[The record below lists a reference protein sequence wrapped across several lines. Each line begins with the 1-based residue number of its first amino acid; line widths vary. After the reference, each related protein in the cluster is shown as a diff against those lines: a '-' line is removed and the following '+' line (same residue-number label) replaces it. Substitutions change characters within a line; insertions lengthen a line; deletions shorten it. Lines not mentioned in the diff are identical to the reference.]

1 MSVAERKGLVDP
13 AHSLSIRT
21 QCDLMKVCR
30 SSLYYEPTDKA
41 DDLRLL
47 NLIREIWQRWQ
58 FYGYRK
64 VTAVL
69 KTEDYHEVVN
79 RKRVQRL
86 MRIAGIQAICPKRNL
101 SKKRQGDAVRD
112 YLLRGLEITTVNQVW
127 MVDITY
133 LKLGSRFVYLVAF
146 IDVYSRYVVGWHL
159 SYDLNTD
166 NSLEAL
172 RLGLMMGLPDI
183 INSDQ
188 GCQYT
193 SELWLSTLTQLG
205 IRISHDGVGR
215 WADNIYIERF
225 WRSIKYEA
233 IYLNEFDDFR
243 GLYLAVRMYIDFYN
257 HQRPHQALKYQTPGA
272 IYKRG
277 ACSEASLRAK
287 GKEKEVMKLTL
298 STG

>member
-1 MSVAERKGLVDP
+1 MAERKGFIDP
-13 AHSLSIRT
+13 AHSLSMRA
-21 QCDLMKVCR
+21 QCNLMGVCR
-30 SSLYYEPTDKA
+30 SSLYYEPTDTA
-41 DDLRLL
+41 DDVKLL
-47 NLIREIWQRWQ
+47 NLIREIWQKWQ

-64 VTAVL
+64 ITVVL
-69 KTEDYHEVVN
+69 NRDYQAGVN
-79 RKRVQRL
+79 DKRVQRL
-86 MRIAGIQAICPKRNL
+86 MQLAGIRAIYPKKNL

-112 YLLRGLEITTVNQVW
+112 YLLRDLIITDVNQVW

-146 IDVYSRYVVGWHL
+146 IDVHSRYIVGWQL
-159 SYDLNTD
+159 SYDLGTD

-172 RLGLMMGLPDI
+172 RIGLSMGLPDI

-193 SELWLSTLTQLG
+193 SEVWISTLTHLG

-233 IYLNEFDDFR
+233 IHLNEFDDYR
-243 GLYLAVRMYIDFYN
+243 QLYLAVRMYIDFYN
-257 HQRPHQALKYQTPGA
+257 HQRPHQALAYQTPGA
-272 IYKRG
+272 LYQKGVCSG
-277 ACSEASLRAK
+277 AGPRAK
-287 GKEKEVMKLTL
+287 DKEKEIMKLISL
-298 STG
+298 VD

>member
-1 MSVAERKGLVDP
+1 MAERKGFIDP
-13 AHSLSIRT
+13 AHSLSMRA
-21 QCDLMKVCR
+21 QCNLMGVCR

-41 DDLRLL
+41 DDVKLL
-47 NLIREIWQRWQ
+47 NLIREIWQKWQ

-64 VTAVL
+64 ITVVL
-69 KTEDYHEVVN
+69 NRDYQVKVN
-79 RKRVQRL
+79 DKRVQRL
-86 MRIAGIQAICPKRNL
+86 MQIAGIRAFYPKKNL

-112 YLLRGLEITTVNQVW
+112 YLLRDLVITDVNQVW

-146 IDVYSRYVVGWHL
+146 IDVHSRYIVGWQL
-159 SYDLNTD
+159 SYDLSTD

-172 RLGLMMGLPDI
+172 RIGLSMGLPDI

-193 SELWLSTLTQLG
+193 SEVWITTLTRLG

-233 IYLNEFDDFR
+233 IHLNEFDDYR
-243 GLYLAVRMYIDFYN
+243 QLYLAVRMYIDFYN
-257 HQRPHQALKYQTPGA
+257 HQRPHQALAYQTPGA
-272 IYKRG
+272 LYQKGLCSG
-277 ACSEASLRAK
+277 AIPRAK
-287 GKEKEVMKLTL
+287 DKEKEIMKLISL
-298 STG
+298 VD

>member
-1 MSVAERKGLVDP
+1 MSVAERKGLIDP

-21 QCDLMKVCR
+21 QCELMRVCR

-47 NLIREIWQRWQ
+47 NLIREIWQKWQ

-64 VTAVL
+64 ITAVL
-69 KTEDYHEVVN
+69 RSDEYREQVN
-79 RKRVQRL
+79 RKCVQRL
-86 MRIAGIQAICPKRNL
+86 MQIAGIKAIYPKRNL
-101 SKKRQGDAVRD
+101 SKKRQGDVVRE
-112 YLLRGLEITTVNQVW
+112 YLLRGLEINQINQVW

-146 IDVYSRYVVGWHL
+146 IDVYSRYIVGWHL
-159 SYDLNTD
+159 SYDLDTE

-172 RLGLMMGLPDI
+172 RLGLNMGIPEI

-193 SELWLSTLTQLG
+193 SELWISTLTQLG

-215 WADNIYIERF
+215 WADNIHIERF
-225 WRSIKYEA
+225 WRSLKYEA
-233 IYLNEFDDFR
+233 IFLNEFDDFTQ
-243 GLYLAVRMYIDFYN
+243 LYLGVLKYIDFYN
-257 HQRPHQALKYQTPGA
+257 HQRPHQALKYETPGA
-272 IYKRG
+272 VYKKG
-277 ACSEASLRAK
+277 FCAEASLSARGK
-287 GKEKEVMKLTL
+287 GKGNNET
-298 STG
+298 SIAH